1 MLKTLRPLRRCGSN
15 YLKNGLVR
23 IIILFLS
30 LFSLA
35 SCQAQTPQAKE
46 QTPEPSG
53 LVSYETFDEMA
64 HLLSQDNDTTYLINF
79 WATWCKPCVEEMPFI
94 ERLHEDFGDRKFAVV
109 LVSLDFPK
117 QIESKLIPF
126 IEQNKLR
133 SRVVVLLD
141 GDYNAWIDRVDPSW
155 GGAIPA
161 TVIYRGDKRVFIDK
175 QIRAYDDLK
184 SVVAGFFE

>member
-1 MLKTLRPLRRCGSN
+1 
-15 YLKNGLVR
+15 VR
-23 IIILFLS
+23 IAILLISLLS
-30 LFSLA
+30 LV
-35 SCQAQTPQAKE
+35 SCQAQPSQSQAV
-46 QTPEPSG
+46 EPPG
-53 LVSYETFDEMA
+53 LIRYETFDEMV

-94 ERLHEDFGDRKFAVV
+94 ERLHDDFGDEKFAVV

-117 QIESKLIPF
+117 QIETKLIPF
-126 IEQNKLR
+126 IEENKLR

-161 TVIYRGDKRVFIDK
+161 TVVYRGKERVFIDK
-175 QIRAYDDLK
+175 PIKAYEDLK
-184 SVVAGFFE
+184 IIVATFFE

>member
-1 MLKTLRPLRRCGSN
+1 MRSF
-15 YLKNGLVR
+15 
-23 IIILFLS
+23 ILLLS
-30 LFSLA
+30 LFSIA
-35 SCQAQTPQAKE
+35 SCQAQTPQAQE
-46 QTPEPSG
+46 QASAPTPTG
-53 LVSYETFDEMA
+53 LEMYESFDDMA
-64 HLLSQDNDTTYLINF
+64 HLLGQDNDTTYLINF
-79 WATWCKPCVEEMPFI
+79 WATWCKPCVEEMPHI

-117 QIESKLIPF
+117 QIKSKLIPF
-126 IEQNKLR
+126 IEEKKLR